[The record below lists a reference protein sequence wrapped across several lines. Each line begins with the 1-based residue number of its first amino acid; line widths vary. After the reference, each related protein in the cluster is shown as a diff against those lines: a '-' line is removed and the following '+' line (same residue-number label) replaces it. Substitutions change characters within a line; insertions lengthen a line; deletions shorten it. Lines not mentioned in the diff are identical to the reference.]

1 MSLRGSNEAV
11 SRMDTSASEA
21 LHADGAPPADGASH
35 DDGGDVT
42 LLYSHGPCAGIQVK
56 ASGWG

>member
-1 MSLRGSNEAV
+1 
-11 SRMDTSASEA
+11 MDTSASEA